1 MQRGE
6 GVNSLFICYFNISAI
21 SCTVHGWDV
30 SRDHRQRLVKFMSL
44 GMGREETWGHHRHY
58 HQVWIIS
65 PDLNL

>member
-21 SCTVHGWDV
+21 SCTVRGWDV

-44 GMGREETWGHHRHY
+44 GMGREETWGHHRH
-58 HQVWIIS
+58 
-65 PDLNL
+65 